1 MQCGRR
7 IFAMLILKKLPQ
19 GSIYPQLTQAPISTY
34 ADFLNFFRGGH
45 TVDDNVDGGAMAT
58 TLQAAMLKISITS
71 GYLTKTKSMAIP
83 DEFLADIFL
92 TASGQ
97 ELIQTSVDRKFCR
110 MAADLAPKSIAEND
124 GKPHPYV
131 GVVVVKDGNVI
142 ATGFRGETGKGGDHG
157 EFCALKKINADVDN
171 VDLSGCTVYTTLEP
185 CTERKPG
192 KTPCASRL
200 IDGKVARVVYGLA
213 DKDETVYGHH
223 SLVEAGVLIWL
234 FPNDLMPEL
243 QTLNKEWSGTRR
255 KPEALPPPN
264 DTSPLANVSYNKPG
278 TPMTDNIYLV
288 VRPPKEGGGFFTV
301 EDNARK
307 VLAGGQTLEEIAI
320 KWHQIDDQKIIVE
333 RMTRQGS
340 GSSHRLLNLL

>member
-1 MQCGRR
+1 V
-7 IFAMLILKKLPQ
+7 LILKKLPQ
-19 GSIYPQLTQAPISTY
+19 GAIYPQLTDAPIATY

-45 TVDDNVDGGAMAT
+45 TIDDNVGATSVAITM
-58 TLQAAMLKISITS
+58 QGAMLKVSIGS
-71 GYLTKTKSMAIP
+71 GYLTKARSVAIP

-97 ELIQTSVDRKFCR
+97 ELIQTTVDRKFCR

-157 EFCALKKINADVDN
+157 EFCALKKVNADVDD
-171 VDLSGCTVYTTLEP
+171 VDLTGCTVYTTLEP
-185 CTERKPG
+185 CTERKTG
-192 KTPCASRL
+192 KTPCANRL
-200 IDGKVARVVYGLA
+200 INGKVARVVYGLA
-213 DKDETVYGHH
+213 DKDESVYGHH
-223 SLVEAGVLIWL
+223 ALVEAGIEVWL

-243 QTLNKEWSGTRR
+243 FVLNKEWSGTRR
-255 KPEALPPPN
+255 KAEVLPLPN
-264 DTSPLANVSYNKPG
+264 DTSPLANVSYYKPG
-278 TPMTDNIYLV
+278 TPMTDNTHFF

-301 EDNARK
+301 EDAARK
-307 VLAGGQTLEEIAI
+307 VLAGGRTLEEIAL
-320 KWHQIDDQKIIVE
+320 KWRQMDDQKVIVE
-333 RMTRQGS
+333 GLQRQGS